1 MKNLL
6 KFLLLVLVLSA
17 GVSLLYDYQLHH
29 GHLSLTTRA
38 KPEKYTLADGP
49 AVNSKS
55 IASLASLSD
64 ERRKLVAGVIPAV
77 VSVKTTKRIQRR
89 EHGLD
94 PFDFF
99 RGNMRQYRGPEDEAM
114 VQNSLGSGVIVT
126 KEGHIITN
134 NHVVDQVD
142 EIEVQLSDGRVR
154 KARLIG
160 ADAKLDLAVLKMDE
174 PDAKPLKLG
183 DSDAMQAGDFVLAV
197 GNPFGFEETVTDG
210 IISSKG
216 RPNRV
221 DGFGDYLQTNAAI
234 NPGNSGG
241 PLINLRGEVIG
252 INTAIISR
260 SGGSQGI
267 GFAIPSNTVRMAL
280 ESLLKQGRIIRGYLG
295 IETPAPRTG
304 PFGAAAESGVVVAA
318 VMPNSPAAEAQI
330 QRGDVI
336 QKFDGHDIHNI
347 AELQRLVSQV
357 DLDKKVAVEVT
368 RGGKPVTVSA
378 RIKEQPANYQLART
392 LPPVSP
398 GGQLP
403 PSPNDPGSEDQS
415 PDQDQG
421 AAPPDGAALSGIDV
435 RELTPQLA
443 QTLGVP
449 PSVRGVVVTRVDG
462 GSGVGELRAGDVIE
476 AVNQEPVASL
486 RDYQAAIQGLDPDQ
500 SQVLSVCRQRSRSF
514 VVVKPR

>member
-17 GVSLLYDYQLHH
+17 GVSLLYDYQLRH
-29 GHLSLTTRA
+29 GHLSLTNHRT
-38 KPEKYTLADGP
+38 PEKYTLAENLPID
-49 AVNSKS
+49 SKS

-64 ERRKLVAGVIPAV
+64 ERRRLVASVIPSV
-77 VSVKTTKRIQRR
+77 VSVKTTKRIPRQY
-89 EHGLD
+89 GLD

-99 RGNMRQYRGPEDEAM
+99 RGNYRQFRGPMDDSL
-114 VQNSLGSGVIVT
+114 VQNSLGSGVVVT

-142 EIEVQLSDGRVR
+142 EIEVQLSDGRTR

-160 ADAKLDLAVLKMDE
+160 ADEQLDLAVLKMDE
-174 PDAKPLKLG
+174 SDTKPLKLG
-183 DSDAMQAGDFVLAV
+183 DSDQMQAGDFVLAV

-221 DGFGDYLQTNAAI
+221 DGFGDFLQTNAAI

-267 GFAIPSNTVRMAL
+267 GFAIPSNTVKMAL

-295 IETPAPRTG
+295 IETVGLQPGQPAPNDN
-304 PFGAAAESGVVVAA
+304 GVAVAA
-318 VMPNSPAAEAQI
+318 VMPNSPAADAKL
-330 QRGDVI
+330 QRGDLI
-336 QKFDGHDIHNI
+336 QEFDGHKVRNI
-347 AELQRLVSQV
+347 AELQKLVSLTELNKKINLQV
-357 DLDKKVAVEVT
+357 E
-368 RGGKPVTVSA
+368 RNGKPLTVSTML
-378 RIKEQPANYQLART
+378 KERPANYGLARNA
-392 LPPVSP
+392 PAP
-398 GGQLP
+398 GGPGRTPVQ
-403 PSPNDPGSEDQS
+403 PSPPNDSDAQ
-415 PDQDQG
+415 DQDQT
-421 AAPPDGAALSGIDV
+421 PDQGSNSPLASLEV

-443 QTLGVP
+443 QQLGVP
-449 PSVRGVVVTRVDG
+449 PNVRGVVVAQVG
-462 GSGVGELRAGDVIE
+462 PGLNGSEVRAGDVIE
-476 AVNQEPVASL
+476 AVNQQPVESVQ
-486 RDYQAAIQGLDPDQ
+486 DFEQAVQSLDPDD
-500 SQVLSVCRQRSRSF
+500 SQVLSICRRRTRSF
-514 VVVKPR
+514 VVIKAR